1 MEVYRRGFKLIFS
14 LVMMIIIF
22 ASAILE
28 VENENIRLNK
38 DRVYAIPKDQRS
50 KWDFYLP
57 DRPYEFHEMLYY
69 MVVTMTTVGYGDIF
83 PLTDIGRMLCAAIV
97 FLMLALLPA
106 QSQALVKVLSLTSKY
121 ARDSYKKSKKD

>member
-83 PLTDIGRMLCAAIV
+83 PLTDIGECS
-97 FLMLALLPA
+97 AL
-106 QSQALVKVLSLTSKY
+106 QSCFSCSLYSQLSLKL
-121 ARDSYKKSKKD
+121 